1 MPQSTP
7 LLDELE
13 RLTDEMDLLLA
24 RGRAGI
30 PSHWLMEELAD
41 KARGIAR
48 RLDAA
53 ARGGCRPLSNP
64 PVYVSPDGRKAGW

>member
-30 PSHWLMEELAD
+30 PSHRLVEELAD

-53 ARGGCRPLSNP
+53 ARGGCRTTSNP
-64 PVYVSPDGRKAGW
+64 PVYVSPCGTKAGW

>member
-1 MPQSTP
+1 MPHSNP

-30 PSHWLMEELAD
+30 PSHRLVEELAD

-53 ARGGCRPLSNP
+53 ARGG
-64 PVYVSPDGRKAGW
+64 

>member
-1 MPQSTP
+1 MPHSSP

-24 RGRAGI
+24 CGRASI
-30 PSHWLMEELAD
+30 PSHRLVEELAD
-41 KARGIAR
+41 EARRIAR
-48 RLDAA
+48 RLDEA

-64 PVYVSPDGRKAGW
+64 PRYVSPDGTKAGW